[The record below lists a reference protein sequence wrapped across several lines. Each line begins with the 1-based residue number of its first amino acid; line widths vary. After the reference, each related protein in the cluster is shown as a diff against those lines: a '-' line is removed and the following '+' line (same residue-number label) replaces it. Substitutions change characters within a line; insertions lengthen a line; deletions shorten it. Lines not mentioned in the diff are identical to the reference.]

1 MELVDVLQYDPQRE
15 EDWKE
20 MSEYEDIDEDL
31 EETLKLYEVSVVR
44 TQTFDLEVE
53 AMNEDDAMD
62 LAMDTDLDLGAEMAF
77 EDTYVEN
84 IKEIK

>member
-1 MELVDVLQYDPQRE
+1 
-15 EDWKE
+15 

-84 IKEIK
+84 IKEIS

>member
-1 MELVDVLQYDPQRE
+1 
-15 EDWKE
+15 